1 MEIAKKMFLTVG
13 DSVLCVHLPSGLGDA
28 DLDLQQSDFNAIEVA
43 RQTGQV
49 KAVFVFVKD
58 AADLEANLNE
68 LTLLWESR
76 VTFWLFYPKK
86 PHLNTDLGRDAT
98 WKLMR
103 RAEMNGTRQVAV
115 NDQWSCLYFK
125 NSGKTDFVEIA

>member
-13 DSVLCVHLPSGLGDA
+13 DSVLCVNLPSGLGET
-28 DLDLQQSDFNAIEVA
+28 DLDLQHSDFNSIEVA

-58 AADLEANLNE
+58 ADDLEANLNE

-76 VTFWLFYPKK
+76 FTFWLFYPKK